1 MSFRNNIPKVIF
13 VTLGVLDITLG
24 VFEITFGEIVN
35 TFGETQEMVR
45 TITMIFKFTM

>member
-24 VFEITFGEIVN
+24 VFEITFGE
-35 TFGETQEMVR
+35 
-45 TITMIFKFTM
+45 TISISYIGC